1 MNYLHL
7 INRFW
12 QLHEQHGFSAC
23 QCTLYF
29 CLLNLA
35 NRMRWPERMEISDS
49 QLAIR
54 SRFSINALRSARETL
69 RKTGLIAVEVVRQQ
83 TTYRLTSSPTSSP
96 TSANGAEVTLYKK
109 TKNEKQNGSTSF
121 SKLQERLALVGSR
134 YDTGF

>member
-29 CLLNLA
+29 CLLHLA
-35 NRMRWPERMEISDS
+35 NRMRWPACMSLSEEK
-49 QLAIR
+49 LALHSGLSRNTIR
-54 SRFSINALRSARETL
+54 SSCSKLCAA
-69 RKTGLIAVEVVRQQ
+69 GLIEKRGSVYQLLSAE
-83 TTYRLTSSPTSSP
+83 SSSKNSSKLSNTP
-96 TSANGAEVTLYKK
+96 IYK

-121 SKLQERLALVGSR
+121 PKLQERLALVGSR